1 MNTTRTQEQAQDHLD
16 AISEQIEEGIKR
28 GKYTLAELQEL
39 FVDKTKAAARTTD
52 EYVHE
57 NPWTSI
63 AIVGGIGVI
72 IGWLLA
78 RR

>member
-39 FVDKTKAAARTTD
+39 FVDKTKAAARTT
-52 EYVHE
+52 VLV
-57 NPWTSI
+57 TS
-63 AIVGGIGVI
+63 
-72 IGWLLA
+72 WSSM
-78 RR
+78 